1 LRSAQALGL
10 PVAGRASISDSVSES
25 WVLIEENFLEGG
37 AEPEAE
43 RLERSGAKAELLE
56 GDFLT
61 KPLSGP
67 FEAILA
73 RPLDYTPEPERFA
86 RQVFELSSGAVV
98 ANFRAGLGRK
108 GRFGRCT
115 TRS

>member
-1 LRSAQALGL
+1 
-10 PVAGRASISDSVSES
+10 
-25 WVLIEENFLEGG
+25 VLIEENFLEGVG

-43 RLERSGAKAELLE
+43 RLERFGAKAELLE

-73 RPLDYTPEPERFA
+73 RPLRLHA
-86 RQVFELSSGAVV
+86 
-98 ANFRAGLGRK
+98 RAGAFRVAGVRALLASALLAVARRATGR
-108 GRFGRCT
+108 R
-115 TRS
+115 